1 MLDICTTGRISYKY
15 QVRCVVQINK
25 RRQLSMFKNLKVEM
39 LRQDVTTQQIADV
52 LNIKLDTARLKINGK
67 IGISMDDCH
76 KVAMLFKEKND
87 IDYLFK
93 RYDKPKQN
101 KN

>member
-1 MLDICTTGRISYKY
+1 
-15 QVRCVVQINK
+15 
-25 RRQLSMFKNLKVEM
+25 MFKNLKVEM
-39 LRQDVTTQQIADV
+39 LRQDITTQQIADV

-93 RYDKPKQN
+93 N
-101 KN
+101 

>member
-1 MLDICTTGRISYKY
+1 
-15 QVRCVVQINK
+15 
-25 RRQLSMFKNLKVEM
+25 MFKNLKVEM
-39 LRQDVTTQQIADV
+39 LRQDVTTQQIANV